1 MCLVSPGQFAILPV
15 ASQKACVTA
24 TQGATDLEAPQFN
37 PRRPPKCLPPLGDML
52 GPTWARSNCLG
63 HSMAKT
69 AEALG
74 IRGKDNRY
82 QENGWADKP
91 QARWGGIHCEVNSL
105 LHAAALHHL
114 CGAAAVSGKF

>member
-1 MCLVSPGQFAILPV
+1 MCLVSPGQFALLPV

-63 HSMAKT
+63 HSLAKI
-69 AEALG
+69 AEALEI
-74 IRGKDNRY
+74 IRKHNRY
-82 QENGWADKP
+82 NGKCWADKP
-91 QARWGGIHCEVNSL
+91 QARWGGIHCE
-105 LHAAALHHL
+105 
-114 CGAAAVSGKF
+114 F